1 MEMMVVLLIV
11 AILAAATAPMVTKK
25 MARNA
30 GSGDSP
36 WVYTGLNNSIAFNM
50 NRNDNSPVI
59 IGASSLPAS
68 LESPTRLFID
78 SGDNASH
85 IAFGNGNNPP
95 IGITADPKNG
105 RIGIS
110 NQYIPNDSIA
120 FGAEQT
126 LKPSLSGIIAIGS
139 GITNNGDASIAI
151 GSTVKVKIK
160 REAEI
165 YVGEIGKY
173 TDNSNTSYK
182 KAKIN
187 ESDKAETWEQVIEAA
202 YRNNSTLRSCT
213 GAWMTGGTT
222 SVNTLSKKKITITE
236 DLDKNTEVDTYGI
249 AIGTGAQAGERSIA
263 IGLGAQAGKHS
274 IAIGTDEITAGDNGI
289 NIGNIFTYDGDNSYN
304 IGNLHIQKN
313 DSNNTITL
321 GTNGDTIYIP
331 GNLVVGQKAY
341 IGQDF
346 NPGSNYHMAP
356 IFIKWGDKAGHNFG
370 LQQLK
375 TASSWSDNATYV
387 KLNVSDRRLKNIGEA
402 YTAGLDELK
411 KLDFF
416 HYTFKKDEAKTPH
429 VGVMAQDLQKVFPDA
444 VTEGDDGYLRI
455 RMEDMFYAVIN
466 AVKELDKKI
475 TQIVENVTSLS
486 KKVDEQEKI
495 IAEQQKL
502 IEELQAQNANIEKRL
517 AKVEKKSKKM
527 AE

>member
-1 MEMMVVLLIV
+1 MSVSNKWARIEELCVLKNAFSLMEMMVVLLIV

-85 IAFGNGNNPP
+85 IAFGNGNTTP
-95 IGITADPKNG
+95 IGITADPTNG

-110 NQYIPNDSIA
+110 NQQVPNTSVA
-120 FGAEQT
+120 FGTGQEITNSLTGIVAIGQSAKVYSNEAIVIGDRAQT
-126 LKPSLSGIIAIGS
+126 VSGNNAVSAIAIGPDATVSREGGIAIGHGANTNLNERPVLGDGFDIAIGNNATAHGGSYGNIAIGS
-139 GITNNGDASIAI
+139 SAYANSSSGSAIAI
-151 GSTVKVKIK
+151 GERAQATGQNSVAIGYNAEATADNQIVLGDKNTVVYIPGHLV
-160 REAEI
+160 
-165 YVGEIGKY
+165 VGRHAALGYEGKGY
-173 TDNSNTSYK
+173 NTILRFYRSGNANTSYFRGLR
-182 KAKIN
+182 A
-187 ESDKAETWEQVIEAA
+187 SS
-202 YRNNSTLRSCT
+202 NSGGIS
-213 GAWMTGGTT
+213 GA
-222 SVNTLSKKKITITE
+222 SS
-236 DLDKNTEVDTYGI
+236 TYN
-249 AIGTGAQAGERSIA
+249 GE
-263 IGLGAQAGKHS
+263 
-274 IAIGTDEITAGDNGI
+274 
-289 NIGNIFTYDGDNSYN
+289 
-304 IGNLHIQKN
+304 
-313 DSNNTITL
+313 
-321 GTNGDTIYIP
+321 IP
-331 GNLVVGQKAY
+331 G
-341 IGQDF
+341 F
-346 NPGSNYHMAP
+346 P
-356 IFIKWGDKAGHNFG
+356 
-370 LQQLK
+370 
-375 TASSWSDNATYV
+375 SDI
-387 KLNVSDRRLKNIGEA
+387 RLKNVGEK

-517 AKVEKKSKKM
+517 AKVEKKSKKV

>member
-85 IAFGNGNNPP
+85 IAFGNGNTTP
-95 IGITADPKNG
+95 IGITADPTNG

-110 NQYIPNDSIA
+110 NQQVPNTSVA
-120 FGAEQT
+120 FGTGQEITNSLTGIVAIGQSAKVYSNEAIVIGDRAQT
-126 LKPSLSGIIAIGS
+126 VSGNNAVSAIAIGPDATVSREGGIAIGHGANTNLNERPVLGDGFDIAIGNNATAHGGSYGNIAIGS
-139 GITNNGDASIAI
+139 SAYANSSSGSAIAI
-151 GSTVKVKIK
+151 GERAQATGQNSVAIGYNAEATADNQIVLGDKNTVVYIPGHLV
-160 REAEI
+160 
-165 YVGEIGKY
+165 VGRHAALGYEGKGY
-173 TDNSNTSYK
+173 NTILRFYRSGNANTSYFRGLR
-182 KAKIN
+182 A
-187 ESDKAETWEQVIEAA
+187 SS
-202 YRNNSTLRSCT
+202 NSGGIS
-213 GAWMTGGTT
+213 GA
-222 SVNTLSKKKITITE
+222 SS
-236 DLDKNTEVDTYGI
+236 TYN
-249 AIGTGAQAGERSIA
+249 GE
-263 IGLGAQAGKHS
+263 
-274 IAIGTDEITAGDNGI
+274 
-289 NIGNIFTYDGDNSYN
+289 
-304 IGNLHIQKN
+304 
-313 DSNNTITL
+313 
-321 GTNGDTIYIP
+321 IP
-331 GNLVVGQKAY
+331 G
-341 IGQDF
+341 F
-346 NPGSNYHMAP
+346 P
-356 IFIKWGDKAGHNFG
+356 
-370 LQQLK
+370 
-375 TASSWSDNATYV
+375 SDI
-387 KLNVSDRRLKNIGEA
+387 RLKNVGEK

-517 AKVEKKSKKM
+517 AKVEKKSKKV

>member
-1 MEMMVVLLIV
+1 MSVSNKWARIEELCVLKNAFSLMEMMVVLLIV

-36 WVYTGLNNSIAFNM
+36 WVYTGLSNSIAFNM

-85 IAFGNGNNPP
+85 IAFGNGNTTP
-95 IGITADPKNG
+95 IGITADPNNG

-110 NQYIPNDSIA
+110 NQQVPNTSVA
-120 FGAEQT
+120 FGTGQEITNSLTDIVAIGQSAKVYSNEAIVIGKEAQT
-126 LKPSLSGIIAIGS
+126 VSGSDAASAIAIGQGATVSREGGIAIGHGANTNRNTRPDPGDGFDIAIGNNATAHGGSCGNIAIGS
-139 GITNNGDASIAI
+139 SAYANSSTGNAIAI
-151 GSTVKVKIK
+151 GERAQATGQHSV
-160 REAEI
+160 A
-165 YVGEIGKY
+165 IGY
-173 TDNSNTSYK
+173 
-182 KAKIN
+182 
-187 ESDKAETWEQVIEAA
+187 KAEATADNRIVLG
-202 YRNNSTLRSCT
+202 R
-213 GAWMTGGTT
+213 
-222 SVNTLSKKKITITE
+222 KE
-236 DLDKNTEVDTYGI
+236 DTV
-249 AIGTGAQAGERSIA
+249 
-263 IGLGAQAGKHS
+263 
-274 IAIGTDEITAGDNGI
+274 
-289 NIGNIFTYDGDNSYN
+289 
-304 IGNLHIQKN
+304 
-313 DSNNTITL
+313 
-321 GTNGDTIYIP
+321 YIP
-331 GNLVVGQKAY
+331 GNLVVGRHAALGYEGKGY
-341 IGQDF
+341 NTILRFYRSGNSDTSYF
-346 NPGSNYHMAP
+346 R
-356 IFIKWGDKAGHNFG
+356 G
-370 LQQLK
+370 LR
-375 TASSWSDNATYV
+375 ASSNSGGISGASSTYNGEIPGFPSDI
-387 KLNVSDRRLKNIGEA
+387 RLKNVGEK

-466 AVKELDKKI
+466 AVKELDTKI

-486 KKVDEQEKI
+486 KKVDEQQQI
-495 IAEQQKL
+495 IEAQQKL

-517 AKVEKKSKKM
+517 AKVEKKSKKV

>member
-1 MEMMVVLLIV
+1 MSVSNKWARIEELCVLKNAFSLMEMMVVLLIV

-25 MARNA
+25 MARNV

-36 WVYTGLNNSIAFNM
+36 WVYTGLSNSIAFNM

-68 LESPTRLFID
+68 LKSPTRLFID

-85 IAFGNGNNPP
+85 IAFGNGNTTP
-95 IGITADPKNG
+95 IGITADPTNG

-110 NQYIPNDSIA
+110 NQQVPNTSVA
-120 FGAEQT
+120 FGTGQEITNSLTGIVAIGQSAKVYSNEAIVIGNEAQT
-126 LKPSLSGIIAIGS
+126 VSGEDAASAIAIGQGATVFKNGGIAIGHGANTNRNTRPDLGDGFDIAIGNNATAHGGSYGNIAIGS
-139 GITNNGDASIAI
+139 SAYANSYSKDAKKSSGNAIAI
-151 GSTVKVKIK
+151 GE
-160 REAEI
+160 RA
-165 YVGEIGKY
+165 
-173 TDNSNTSYK
+173 
-182 KAKIN
+182 
-187 ESDKAETWEQVIEAA
+187 Q
-202 YRNNSTLRSCT
+202 
-213 GAWMTGGTT
+213 
-222 SVNTLSKKKITITE
+222 
-236 DLDKNTEVDTYGI
+236 
-249 AIGTGAQAGERSIA
+249 AIGQNSVA
-263 IGLGAQAGKHS
+263 IGYNAEATADNQIVLGRK
-274 IAIGTDEITAGDNGI
+274 E
-289 NIGNIFTYDGDNSYN
+289 
-304 IGNLHIQKN
+304 
-313 DSNNTITL
+313 
-321 GTNGDTIYIP
+321 DTVYIP
-331 GNLVVGQKAY
+331 GNLVVGRHAALGYEGKGY
-341 IGQDF
+341 NTILRFYRSG
-346 NPGSNYHMAP
+346 NSNTSY
-356 IFIKWGDKAGHNFG
+356 FRG
-370 LQQLK
+370 LR
-375 TASSWSDNATYV
+375 ASSNSGGISGASSTYNGEIPGFPSDI
-387 KLNVSDRRLKNIGEA
+387 RLKNVGEK

-444 VTEGDDGYLRI
+444 VTEGDYGYLRI

-517 AKVEKKSKKM
+517 AKVEKKSKKV